1 MIWIA
6 FRWKIFV
13 VITIPLV
20 FLRFRM
26 QFENF
31 NDFLN
36 IRYMKFLSISTFVL
50 TYLKSLDISA
60 WNLQYTPISRRRSTS
75 PFGDRYKIDFTAFS
89 RMTRDGVPRR
99 DDFPF
104 RNVRVKVAIIGERV
118 TLRVFVC
125 DKSSRASTVLAQC
138 RTNLP
143 SRTHDIT
150 TPAWRLVIYHP
161 AANLHY
167 V

>member
-1 MIWIA
+1 MSSRNHEYKSGI
-6 FRWKIFV
+6 FNIFV
-13 VITIPLV
+13 SPICTIFIRFYLFV
-20 FLRFRM
+20 QMYLR
-26 QFENF
+26 
-31 NDFLN
+31 
-36 IRYMKFLSISTFVL
+36 
-50 TYLKSLDISA
+50 SLDISTR
-60 WNLQYTPISRRRSTS
+60 NLQYPTISRCRLTS
-75 PFGDRYKIDFTAFS
+75 PSGDRYKIDFTAFS
-89 RMTRDGVPRR
+89 RMTRDGVLRR

-104 RNVRVKVAIIGERV
+104 RNVHVKVAIIGERV